1 MGILHMKITR
11 LEGSGIAVAMVLTG
25 FFGVPSFA
33 AAAGGAG
40 PTLSAADRAVTSNS
54 SMSAVMTLSNDLF
67 GAKGNFLSSATY
79 KPIAHA
85 LFNSL
90 NPGAQRV
97 LVDDI
102 LTPVR
107 EVVTTESATPPSTTH
122 PTPGDPCGEVDSAQA
137 TEYDYG
143 GVVIVQWS
151 QWINWCWNGSSVT
164 SIQGQGKTFEQENFG
179 WGNPVLESYYA
190 AYVGSADYRLD
201 RDYQFSWGT
210 LWWTQYLTSYINED
224 AHANGT
230 ATWTWQ

>member
-1 MGILHMKITR
+1 
-11 LEGSGIAVAMVLTG
+11 MVLTG
-25 FFGVPSFA
+25 FFAVPSFA

-122 PTPGDPCGEVDSAQA
+122 PTPGDPCGEVDSAQCQRPRDGSTLGQLIGPLA
-137 TEYDYG
+137 VTE
-143 GVVIVQWS
+143 
-151 QWINWCWNGSSVT
+151 
-164 SIQGQGKTFEQENFG
+164 
-179 WGNPVLESYYA
+179 
-190 AYVGSADYRLD
+190 
-201 RDYQFSWGT
+201 
-210 LWWTQYLTSYINED
+210 
-224 AHANGT
+224 
-230 ATWTWQ
+230 